1 MPSVAFLSLS
11 AARVKV
17 LGCGEAETA
26 TGKVVRSAS
35 HTQSVK
41 SVCNQSNHYFSLFN
55 KCAEQFGIISTYN
68 NPVRTVGFLSLTELR
83 TPHGALNIVATPPAA
98 NEFEEVETEG
108 GIQKARRVQ
117 TTNDW
122 WLRVH
127 RWRICVF
134 FKFHTSLLFT
144 IKGSVRWA
152 TAPRLEGGLNF
163 SVRSSVKNRTASFE
177 SGVSE
182 IQWNHP
188 KLKTC
193 CWGFGSEWKCNQGSC
208 TC

>member
-1 MPSVAFLSLS
+1 MMERKKNNKSWCAAKYIQCGYLKWNQWFSLQPAAQSDGRPVWHFCPCPPSESKSSDVEKQRQPRGRWSGQRLTHNPSKVSL
-11 AARVKV
+11 
-17 LGCGEAETA
+17 
-26 TGKVVRSAS
+26 
-35 HTQSVK
+35 
-41 SVCNQSNHYFSLFN
+41 NQSDHYFSLFN
-55 KCAEQFGIISTYN
+55 KYAQQFVGIIGTSN

-134 FKFHTSLLFT
+134 FKYHTSLLFT

-152 TAPRLEGGLNF
+152 AAPPGWRVG
-163 SVRSSVKNRTASFE
+163 
-177 SGVSE
+177 
-182 IQWNHP
+182 
-188 KLKTC
+188 
-193 CWGFGSEWKCNQGSC
+193 
-208 TC
+208 

>member
-1 MPSVAFLSLS
+1 MPGVAFLSLS
-11 AARVKV
+11 AVRVKV
-17 LGCGEAETA
+17 LGYGDAETA
-26 TGKVVRSAS
+26 TGRWSGQPLTHNPSKV
-35 HTQSVK
+35 SV
-41 SVCNQSNHYFSLFN
+41 NQSDHYFSLFN
-55 KCAEQFGIISTYN
+55 KYAQQLFGIIGTYN

-134 FKFHTSLLFT
+134 FQISHF
-144 IKGSVRWA
+144 IVVYNKGKRALGSRA
-152 TAPRLEGGLNF
+152 SRLEGGPNF
-163 SVRSSVKNRTASFE
+163 SVRSSVKKK
-177 SGVSE
+177 
-182 IQWNHP
+182 Q
-188 KLKTC
+188 KTN
-193 CWGFGSEWKCNQGSC
+193 SII
-208 TC
+208 